1 MHIIRTIMVQPCT
14 KHTPID
20 SDMLCSISIILTALL
35 QTVVLDCLRD
45 VTYPDIIFALSLTI
59 IYNIVYYCN
68 DIKYRRFYLRCG

>member
-1 MHIIRTIMVQPCT
+1 MIKVKYCT
-14 KHTPID
+14 KYAPID

-68 DIKYRRFYLRCG
+68 DIKYRRFIYDAGEN